1 MEYKY
6 FDQYQTET
14 LKLFHRRLVAG
25 LWFGFI
31 FFPLF
36 GILDLVLAPEQSGIF
51 FIYRIAGMAG
61 FLILLLLSY
70 RDFGRLFP
78 YQIAI
83 IGYLIAGTIL
93 SFMCVR
99 LSGFGSYHFMGI
111 IIVLVA
117 YAAILP
123 LDVWQCAKTGLL
135 LLIIYCGVIFVF
147 KNPGIDHLKLFLN
160 DIFFF
165 VCFYVISMVKC
176 TMDSKARAREFR
188 LRTKLD
194 SLTEQLASHAQNLE
208 VEVDRRARAL
218 EESEFRYRDL
228 YDNIIDMVIL
238 INTEKNIQM
247 ANPRF
252 YECLKIAK
260 NESLILPFL
269 SIVHPEDRHAVEK
282 QMLPRLLAESDLND
296 IQFRICSRDDVTI
309 NVECNAH
316 LIKKNDKIIGCQ
328 MVVRDITVRKQLEND
343 LLESYRNAA
352 NVRSAAIVGLA
363 KLAEYRDEATGAH
376 LERIREYALIIARE
390 LARMPAYQNYITP
403 VYIDDIYSSSIL
415 HDIGKVGVP
424 DSILLKPGKL
434 TATEFEAIKRHST
447 LGGDALKAVEAQVEG
462 ESFLTLGKEIAYFH
476 HEKWDGSGYP
486 KGLKGHEIPL
496 SARIVALADV
506 YDALTS
512 ARPYKEAFSHDKA
525 REIILSGSGQHFD
538 PDIVD
543 VFLRHEKEFQH
554 IREELLGD
562 D

>member
-1 MEYKY
+1 
-6 FDQYQTET
+6 
-14 LKLFHRRLVAG
+14 
-25 LWFGFI
+25 
-31 FFPLF
+31 
-36 GILDLVLAPEQSGIF
+36 
-51 FIYRIAGMAG
+51 MAG
-61 FLILLLLSY
+61 FLILLILSY
-70 RDFGRLFP
+70 RECGRRFP
-78 YQIAI
+78 YQIAV
-83 IGYLIAGTIL
+83 IGYLIAGITI
-93 SFMCVR
+93 SFMCVK
-99 LSGFGSYHFMGI
+99 LGGFGSYHFIGI
-111 IIVLVA
+111 IIVLIA
-117 YAAILP
+117 NAAILP
-123 LDVWQCAKTGLL
+123 MDVWQSAKTGLL
-135 LLIIYCGVIFVF
+135 LLLIYCGVIFAF
-147 KNPGIDHLKLFLN
+147 QNPGVNNLKLFLN

-165 VCFYVISMVKC
+165 VCFYVVSMVKC
-176 TMDSKARAREFR
+176 YMDSKARKREFR
-188 LRTKLD
+188 LRIKLD
-194 SLTEQLASHAQNLE
+194 SLTEQLSRHAQHLE
-208 VEVDRRARAL
+208 VEVDQRARAL
-218 EESEFRYRDL
+218 KESELRYRDL

-238 INTEKNIQM
+238 INTEMNIQM

-252 YECLKIAK
+252 YECMNISRK
-260 NESLILPFL
+260 ESLILPFL
-269 SIVHPEDRHAVEK
+269 SIVHPEDHHTVAK
-282 QMLPRLLAESDLND
+282 QMLPRLLAENDLND

-328 MVVRDITVRKQLEND
+328 MVIRDITVRKQLEND

-352 NVRSAAIVGLA
+352 NVRNAAIVGLA
-363 KLAEYRDEATGAH
+363 KLAEYRDEATGTH

-390 LARMPAYQNYITP
+390 LARMPAYENYITP
-403 VYIDDIYSSSIL
+403 VYIDDIYISSIL

-434 TATEFEAIKRHST
+434 TDAEFEAIKRHST
-447 LGGDALKAVEAQVEG
+447 LGGDALKAVEAQIEG

-486 KGLKGHEIPL
+486 QGLKGNEIPL

-543 VFLRHEKEFQH
+543 IFLRHEEEFRR